1 MDPAVS
7 ERPLVPG
14 RGRPRSGAQPVGGAA
29 SLGIPEARGPGN
41 WERWPHSCRSSG
53 PCAGSVTPGAVCNGP
68 ESQGRPSA
76 GPGRGELQER
86 AGQKGPPHL
95 THQGSSLAV
104 TCSSGRESRGQGET
118 LGTHLHRRGQDPGSP
133 PAASRPCAKDCAFL
147 WPVPLCGPTLLDIWT
162 SELQRKT
169 KSENKRES

>member
-14 RGRPRSGAQPVGGAA
+14 RGRPRSGDQPAGGAA

-41 WERWPHSCRSSG
+41 WERRPHGCRSSG
-53 PCAGSVTPGAVCNGP
+53 PCAGSVTPGAICDGP
-68 ESQGRPSA
+68 ESQGHPSA

-118 LGTHLHRRGQDPGSP
+118 LGTHPCTAGVRTQVPRQQP
-133 PAASRPCAKDCAFL
+133 PDLVLRI
-147 WPVPLCGPTLLDIWT
+147 VPLCGPCLSVAQPCWT

-169 KSENKRES
+169 KTENKRES